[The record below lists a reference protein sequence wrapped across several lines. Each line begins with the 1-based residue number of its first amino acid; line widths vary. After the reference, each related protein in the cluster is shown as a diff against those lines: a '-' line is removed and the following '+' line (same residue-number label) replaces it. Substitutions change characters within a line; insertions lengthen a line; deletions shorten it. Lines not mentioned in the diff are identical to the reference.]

1 MTTMI
6 DKIAWVKLSE
16 GKLLGARS
24 FGRELY
30 YIPGG
35 KREPGE
41 TDAEALAREI
51 KEELSVRIIP
61 ETIKACGTFEAQADG
76 KPEGVHVRLTCY
88 AADADGE
95 LRPASEIEEIVWLTY
110 ADRERVSAASHLLF
124 DRLKQD
130 GLLV

>member
-1 MTTMI
+1 MTTLI

-16 GKLLGARS
+16 GKLLGAKS

-41 TDAEALAREI
+41 SDAEALAREI
-51 KEELSVRIIP
+51 EEELNVRIHP
-61 ETIKACGTFEAQADG
+61 QTIRAYGTFEAQADG
-76 KPEGVHVRLTCY
+76 KPEGVQVRLTCY
-88 AADADGE
+88 TADAEGE
-95 LRPASEIEEIVWLTY
+95 PKPASEIEDIVWLTY
-110 ADRERVSAASHLLF
+110 ADRDRVSAASRLLF
-124 DRLKQD
+124 DRLRQD